1 MLRNLIDFSLL
12 FYALFNSLGSI
23 PVFVLLLKNFSYKKQ
38 QRIILRECIFSL
50 IALLLFVTFGRKIL
64 QFLDISLYSFQL
76 IGGVLLFSVAL
87 KMMLAQPVQ
96 DVQKEARDSSEPIF
110 FPLAFP
116 IITGPAVIT
125 ATLSYMEEGEYAKNL
140 ILAAVIIAWVL
151 SLFTLLCSSLFNRIL
166 GPSGLLA
173 LERMFSLVLALMSIN
188 LILKGLSIAFNIGFY
203 VGSA

>member
-110 FPLAFP
+110 FSFSIPYHYRPCCYHCNTKLHGRGRIRKKSHFSDCDYCLGAF
-116 IITGPAVIT
+116 
-125 ATLSYMEEGEYAKNL
+125 SFY
-140 ILAAVIIAWVL
+140 
-151 SLFTLLCSSLFNRIL
+151 SF
-166 GPSGLLA
+166 
-173 LERMFSLVLALMSIN
+173 MF
-188 LILKGLSIAFNIGFY
+188 
-203 VGSA
+203 